1 MNSPSIESL
10 TSFFTQLF
18 EDVKD
23 PYQIKLKKEELLTL
37 KLGLN
42 INKVHI
48 KQSKIHGNGL
58 FSSVNIK
65 KGDIITLY
73 PCDILAYYPDKDREK
88 DHYVSYIYS
97 EILNEN
103 NELKTKFE
111 QNRKYYKGYQLSVN
125 DEYSIIGLPEY
136 DNDPTYMGHI
146 CNDGARGHTLEDKI
160 IYDKISILKSNACF
174 RNICDCMMAVVAL
187 RDISI
192 NEEILVTYG
201 HGYWL
206 TH

>member
-65 KGDIITLY
+65 KGEIITLY
-73 PCDILAYYPDKDREK
+73 PCDVLAYYPDKDRTK
-88 DHYVSYIYS
+88 DYYVSYIYS
-97 EILNEN
+97 ELLNEN
-103 NELKTKFE
+103 VNLKNKFD
-111 QNRKYYKGYQLSVN
+111 QNRKYYKNYQLSVN
-125 DEYSIIGLPEY
+125 DDYSIIGLPEY

-146 CNDGARGHTLEDKI
+146 CNDGARGHTIADKK
-160 IYDKISILKSNACF
+160 IYETVSILKSNACY
-174 RNICDCMMAVVAL
+174 RNICDCMMAIVAI
-187 RDISI
+187 RDIEI

>member
-10 TSFFTQLF
+10 TSFFIELF
-18 EDVKD
+18 KDVKD

-42 INKVHI
+42 MNKVHI
-48 KQSKIHGNGL
+48 KESKIHGNGL

-65 KGDIITLY
+65 KGEIITLY
-73 PCDILAYYPDKDREK
+73 PCDVLVYYPDKNREK

-103 NELKTKFE
+103 NELKNKFE
-111 QNRKYYKGYQLSVN
+111 QNRQYYKGYQLSLN

-146 CNDGARGHTLEDKI
+146 CNDGARGHRPEDKK

-174 RNICDCMMAVVAL
+174 RNICDCMMAIVAL

>member
-10 TSFFTQLF
+10 TSFFIELF
-18 EDVKD
+18 KDVKD
-23 PYQIKLKKEELLTL
+23 SYQIKLKKEELLTL

-42 INKVHI
+42 MNKVYI
-48 KQSKIHGNGL
+48 NQSKIHGNGL

-65 KGDIITLY
+65 KGEIITLY
-73 PCDILAYYPDKDREK
+73 PCDVLVYYPDKDREK
-88 DHYVSYIYS
+88 DQYVSYIYS

-103 NELKTKFE
+103 NELKNKFE
-111 QNRKYYKGYQLSVN
+111 QNRKYYKGYQLSLN

-136 DNDPTYMGHI
+136 NNDPTYMGHI
-146 CNDGARGHTLEDKI
+146 CNDGARGHTPEDKK

-192 NEEILVTYG
+192 NEEIFVTYG